1 MPTAK
6 IRQAGFALLFLAAL
20 MIGVS
25 GGVPGGVPGFMLAAA
40 NEVTVYELPR
50 GDRPHDVAP
59 APDGLVWYTAQR
71 AGALGILDPET
82 GNVEKIP
89 LGDGSEPHGVI
100 QGPDGNAWITD
111 SGLNAIVRYEPS
123 NGAVTLWTLPE
134 DADDANLNTAA
145 FDGDG
150 VLWFTGQSGFYG
162 SLDPATGEMRVFE
175 SPRGRGPYG
184 IAATPD
190 GEIYYASLAGDHI
203 ARIDRSTGEAHPI
216 DPPTPEQ
223 GARRVWS
230 DSKGMIWVSEWLS
243 GQLSRYDPASGSWAA
258 WKLPGNDPA
267 AYAVYVDER
276 DIVWVS
282 DFRANAVLAFDPAS
296 ESFVATIPAS
306 GDGDGDVRQILG
318 RAGEVWLPESNLDR
332 LVRVRTSPE

>member
-1 MPTAK
+1 MATVH
-6 IRQAGFALLFLAAL
+6 RSAGFAMLCVALLAFGLRA
-20 MIGVS
+20 
-25 GGVPGGVPGFMLAAA
+25 AAA
-40 NEVTVYELPR
+40 NEITVYELPR

-59 APDGLVWYTAQR
+59 APDGLIWYTAQR

-82 GNVEKIP
+82 GAVEKIP
-89 LGDGSEPHGVI
+89 LGDGSAPHGVI

-111 SGLNAIVRYEPS
+111 SGLNAIVRYEPGS
-123 NGAVTLWTLPE
+123 GDVTVWTLP
-134 DADDANLNTAA
+134 DHADDANLNTAA

-150 VLWFTGQSGFYG
+150 VLWFTGQNGFFG
-162 SLDPATGEMRVFE
+162 SLDPASDAMDVHE
-175 SPRGRGPYG
+175 SPRGSGPYG

-203 ARIDRSTGEAHPI
+203 ARIDRTTGEAHPI

-230 DSKGMIWVSEWLS
+230 DSKGMIWVSEWMS
-243 GQLSRYDPASGSWAA
+243 GQLSRYDPATGTWAA
-258 WKLPGNDPA
+258 WKLPGDDPA

-282 DFRANAVLAFDPAS
+282 DFSANAVLAFDPAS
-296 ESFVATIPAS
+296 ESFIATIPAS
-306 GDGDGDVRQILG
+306 DDEDGDVRQILG
-318 RAGEVWLPESNLDR
+318 RDGEVWLPESNLDR
-332 LVRVRTSPE
+332 LVRVRTAPE

>member
-1 MPTAK
+1 MLTAVN
-6 IRQAGFALLFLAAL
+6 RSAGFAMLCVALLAL
-20 MIGVS
+20 G
-25 GGVPGGVPGFMLAAA
+25 LRAAA
-40 NEVTVYELPR
+40 NEITVYELPK

-82 GNVEKIP
+82 GAVEKIP
-89 LGDGSEPHGVI
+89 LGDGSAPHGVI

-111 SGLNAIVRYEPS
+111 SGLNAIVRYEPGS
-123 NGAVTLWTLPE
+123 GDVTVWTLP
-134 DADDANLNTAA
+134 DHADDANLNTAA

-150 VLWFTGQSGFYG
+150 VLWFTGQNGFHG
-162 SLDPATGEMRVFE
+162 SLDPATGVMRVLE
-175 SPRGRGPYG
+175 SPRGHGPYG
-184 IAATPD
+184 ITATPD

-203 ARIDRSTGEAHPI
+203 ARIDRTTGDAHPI

-230 DSKGMIWVSEWLS
+230 DSKGMIWVSEWMS
-243 GQLSRYDPASGSWAA
+243 GQLSRYDPATGTWAA
-258 WKLPGNDPA
+258 WKLPGDDPA

-282 DFRANAVLAFDPAS
+282 DFSANAVLAFDPAS
-296 ESFVATIPAS
+296 EAFIVTIPAS
-306 GDGDGDVRQILG
+306 DNEDGDVRQILG
-318 RAGEVWLPESNLDR
+318 RDGEIWLPESNLDR
-332 LVRVRTSPE
+332 LVRVRTAGE